1 MAIKTEKEL
10 SEASRALWLK
20 AVAAIELRNFGY
32 AISLLQEILT
42 QEPQFLTG
50 RELLRRAE
58 VTKSK
63 SAKKGFF
70 NISTAS
76 FTVMN
81 AQRKIKNDPKRA
93 VEILEKVLEKEPYN
107 RQANLVLK
115 EAAVAAG
122 WPEIGVFALRTL
134 LEENSRDVKVLHELG
149 RLYHE
154 LGDSDQEEEIYN
166 QITSINP
173 LDAQVLGLGKDASAH
188 SSMKRGGWTQAESY
202 RDLIKDKGVA
212 ISLEQQSRLR
222 LTGEALDQQIA
233 ETYVRHK
240 AEPANVDLVRRLGAL
255 NEQKEDFEAAI
266 RWYQCAADLTK
277 GADTGLAR
285 KVSDLKMRRL
295 ERDIAA
301 HEEFLSR
308 HDETNESHAK
318 KSEQLKAAKIKRAE
332 ILIDDARERVARN
345 PTDLQ
350 LRFELG
356 ENLFDAGRFR
366 EAISELQRARQNPH
380 ARLKAMNLLGCCY
393 SELEML
399 DHATMRFSNAGSAGN
414 YRRSSQQGAPDE
426 IKTYITVSN
435 YTHCDRSQQH
445 LLYRNHPRSNRGRT
459 GYATREQPTS
469 SFPVRRR
476 GITRRQG
483 ENEPEGRELYPEG
496 SRRRRTGSRE
506 WEDGRETGKKRGGKK
521 RRRAHGC
528 RSYADQ
534 QGVDCAGQPQRRHI
548 QHQRCEST
556 KPR

>member
-1 MAIKTEKEL
+1 M
-10 SEASRALWLK
+10 
-20 AVAAIELRNFGY
+20 AAIELRNFGY

-122 WPEIGVFALRTL
+122 WPEIGVFALRT
-134 LEENSRDVKVLHELG
+134 
-149 RLYHE
+149 
-154 LGDSDQEEEIYN
+154 YN

-173 LDAQVLGLGKDASAH
+173 LDAQVLRLGKDASARA
-188 SSMKRGGWTQAESY
+188 SMKRGGWTQAESY

-366 EAISELQRARQNPH
+366 EALPELQRARQNPH

-399 DHATMRFSNAGSAGN
+399 D
-414 YRRSSQQGAPDE
+414 
-426 IKTYITVSN
+426 
-435 YTHCDRSQQH
+435 
-445 LLYRNHPRSNRGRT
+445 L
-459 GYATREQPTS
+459 ATRQLEEASTEILSMDATKKEIVYNLGVVYERIGERDKSLACMKQIYEVDYGYKDVARRVES
-469 SFPVRRR
+469 SYE
-476 GITRRQG
+476 
-483 ENEPEGRELYPEG
+483 ENIP
-496 SRRRRTGSRE
+496 
-506 WEDGRETGKKRGGKK
+506 
-521 RRRAHGC
+521 HG
-528 RSYADQ
+528 
-534 QGVDCAGQPQRRHI
+534 
-548 QHQRCEST
+548 
-556 KPR
+556 